1 MEEITLEKTHAL
13 LERLA
18 EYVMTQVATRGELNE
33 LRQDMNERFEQVDKR
48 FEQIDKR
55 FEQVDKRFEQIDKQ
69 FVNIEEQLGVI
80 RSEQQVFTQTFE
92 LHHRRFTRLENESS
106 GFRVRDGGGEEQ

>member
-1 MEEITLEKTHAL
+1 MPEITLEKTHAL

-55 FEQVDKRFEQIDKQ
+55 F
-69 FVNIEEQLGVI
+69 VNIEEQLGVI

-92 LHHRRFTRLENESS
+92 LHHRRLTRLENESS
-106 GFRVRDGGGEEQ
+106 GYRVRDGGAGTPESRKDE